1 VTVAGGSWRVGETC
15 IKGRGQCTFVRAG
28 DKEGRIGD
36 FLFLLS
42 NRRDVMSAKRFFCQ
56 RIRPTI
62 GFKRFDTATVT
73 MRRMELAETEKIK
86 CNLESLIG
94 KHATAPET
102 WCSVVGRRKPGR
114 PFVRRIISSC
124 YSYINVDQNRKE
136 QLL

>member
-1 VTVAGGSWRVGETC
+1 MPT
-15 IKGRGQCTFVRAG
+15 TF
-28 DKEGRIGD
+28 
-36 FLFLLS
+36 
-42 NRRDVMSAKRFFCQ
+42 FFCFSQ
-56 RIRPTI
+56 NSYGMAVI

-94 KHATAPET
+94 KHATAPQT

-114 PFVRRIISSC
+114 PLVRPIISSR
-124 YSYINVDQNRKE
+124 YIQLYNVHRNREE

>member
-1 VTVAGGSWRVGETC
+1 VASG
-15 IKGRGQCTFVRAG
+15 CTFVHAG

-42 NRRDVMSAKRFFCQ
+42 KRRVVMSAKRFFSQ
-56 RIRPTI
+56 QIRPTI

-73 MRRMELAETEKIK
+73 MRRMELAEAEKIK

-94 KHATAPET
+94 KHATAPQT
-102 WCSVVGRRKPGR
+102 WWSVVGRRKPGR
-114 PFVRRIISSC
+114 PIVRRIISSC
-124 YSYINVDQNRKE
+124 YIQLYNVQQNREE